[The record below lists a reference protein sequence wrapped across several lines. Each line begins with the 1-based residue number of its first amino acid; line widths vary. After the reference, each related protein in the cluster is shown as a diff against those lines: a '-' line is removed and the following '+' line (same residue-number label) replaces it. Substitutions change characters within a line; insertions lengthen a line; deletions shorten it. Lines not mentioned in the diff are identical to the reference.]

1 MQPEAKK
8 YFLSLVT
15 NGKKYF
21 LSLVTN
27 DKKYFTAFSLT
38 CWASGYIIT
47 ATACNS
53 QKGFIFFKSS

>member
-1 MQPEAKK
+1 MQPEA
-8 YFLSLVT
+8 
-15 NGKKYF
+15 KKYF

-53 QKGFIFFKSS
+53 QKRVYIFQIQLKLQLYPQRK